1 VVLRESS
8 GELLEEVQ
16 RIAKARSL
24 LLSDAWE
31 LQALKREDVRRAL
44 ELLVGEVSKGQRIR
58 LLCHCRPHVRCHVEL
73 IKQHLDRF
81 LPQQI
86 APGSTF
92 KEELVDI
99 EGRVWPGSVPDAVP
113 RPTFHFRGLSCGI
126 PATTE
131 EQCSIRTAAFSCTR
145 DSRALDPGTMK
156 GYCAQCWCHHSKV
169 CRWPDFHDE
178 WPTETYQDE
187 YAPTS
192 NGDSGNARPM
202 CSFYWRGCCKFG
214 DTCWYSH
221 PKKVCRSR
229 VGRRAAL
236 ARGSHR
242 GFGYQRPCTGGESA
256 QRWLSRPFWF
266 GQRRAGAKR

>member
-1 VVLRESS
+1 MCVCVCCKRFDIFC
-8 GELLEEVQ
+8 V
-16 RIAKARSL
+16 ARSPFDCL
-24 LLSDAWE
+24 LRFWSTPASCRSDNDFHAWDNKR
-31 LQALKREDVRRAL
+31 QATPLFKAAL
-44 ELLVGEVSKGQRIR
+44 LPGVPKGFAISGTTQRPFEYGWLPRCLLW
-58 LLCHCRPHVRCHVEL
+58 LC
-73 IKQHLDRF
+73 
-81 LPQQI
+81 
-86 APGSTF
+86 
-92 KEELVDI
+92 
-99 EGRVWPGSVPDAVP
+99 WP
-113 RPTFHFRGLSCGI
+113 R
-126 PATTE
+126 
-131 EQCSIRTAAFSCTR
+131 
-145 DSRALDPGTMK
+145 K

-266 GQRRAGAKR
+266 GQRQGVAQKMLLRISEASGFGPGEPAQNADLPAAE